1 MELNVNNWKGCVIRK
16 SSIMSLLL
24 RYYEPESGDIFVDGM
39 NVKDLNIRWLRNQ
52 FGKRILGYTLHI

>member
-1 MELNVNNWKGCVIRK
+1 MELKVNNWMGCVIRK

-52 FGKRILGYTLHI
+52 FGKLMLGFNLLI